1 MQLEVNI
8 RIPSLYRIIY
18 RYVNRNENPV
28 RGDVTLT
35 PNSPNDN
42 IQMGEI
48 LFLQTLEPKFATV
61 TSGAVSSFVL
71 NPGRWTIST
80 KVPNIAF
87 LVSEFDWELIVSYWS
102 RTELVWKY
110 LLTFSRHI
118 AHCEMTGNFSIP
130 ATSATG
136 GWQAWLHS
144 WMHRTPVCGTNTKN
158 STLGLLIVKWIYLLL
173 VFSWRFQPPGGVL
186 LRSTRQEWDWWWC
199 LQT

>member
-28 RGDVTLT
+28 RGDITLT
-35 PNSPNDN
+35 PDSPTDN

-87 LVSEFDWELIVSYWS
+87 LVSVHEWELMCFFKSIP
-102 RTELVWKY
+102 LLAWKY
-110 LLTFSRHI
+110 LQKSDCKETTFH
-118 AHCEMTGNFSIP
+118 E
-130 ATSATG
+130 SA
-136 GWQAWLHS
+136 W
-144 WMHRTPVCGTNTKN
+144 
-158 STLGLLIVKWIYLLL
+158 YLLSAKVKL
-173 VFSWRFQPPGGVL
+173 CLTGWNVKSCL
-186 LRSTRQEWDWWWC
+186 LSIGFLKLQE
-199 LQT
+199 